1 MYDGVSEMKIGIL
14 AVQGDFDAH
23 RAMLER
29 LGAGTVLVKS
39 PSALEGLDGLVLP
52 GGESTTHLK
61 FLLEEGL
68 FEPIRAL
75 GLRGEAILAT
85 CAGAILLAREVKNP
99 AQPSLGLLDVVIE
112 RNAYGRQL
120 ASEVTAGP
128 SALRPEPL
136 EMVYIRAPV
145 IDEVGP
151 GVEVLARREG
161 SPVLVRQGSI
171 LAATFHPE
179 LTSDTAV
186 HELFLKLASGGTGFQ
201 AARRSPATRDEGGP
215 GGTGAKPRRVLFV
228 CVGNSCRSQIAEA
241 LARALA
247 SDVIDPSSAG
257 LSPFG
262 EIAEPTRRVLLER
275 GVPFDG
281 QYSKGLTE
289 TDWRNAEVIV
299 NMTGIPVRS
308 IFGEERLVLDWEIRD
323 PFGEDLGIY
332 REVAEEIEENLR
344 ELAEALRATLD
355 PPVDRAAPA
364 RTEKK
369 KKAASR
375 RPSSGRK

>member
-1 MYDGVSEMKIGIL
+1 VKIGIL

-29 LGAGTVLVKS
+29 LGAETVLVKS
-39 PSALEGLDGLVLP
+39 PGDLEGLDGLVLP

-75 GLRGEAILAT
+75 GLRGQAILAT

-128 SALRPEPL
+128 SMLRPEPL

-145 IDEVGP
+145 IEQVGP

-186 HELFLKLASGGTGFQ
+186 HELFLKLAAGSTGSPEASPPGADFQ
-201 AARRSPATRDEGGP
+201 PVRPRPAAAN
-215 GGTGAKPRRVLFV
+215 PRRVLFV

-247 SDVIDPSSAG
+247 PDVIDPSSAG

-262 EIAEPTRRVLLER
+262 EIAEPTRRILLER
-275 GVPFDG
+275 GVSFDG
-281 QYSKGLTE
+281 QYSKGLAE
-289 TDWRNAEVIV
+289 NDWRDVEVIV
-299 NMTGIPVRS
+299 NMTGIPGQS
-308 IFGEERLVLDWEIRD
+308 LFGEERLVLDWEIRD
-323 PFGEDLGIY
+323 PFGEELGVY

-344 ELAEALRATLD
+344 ELAEALRAT
-355 PPVDRAAPA
+355 PCRPVERGALHHPVQDREPRPGRAG
-364 RTEKK
+364 KK
-369 KKAASR
+369 KKRTS
-375 RPSSGRK
+375 